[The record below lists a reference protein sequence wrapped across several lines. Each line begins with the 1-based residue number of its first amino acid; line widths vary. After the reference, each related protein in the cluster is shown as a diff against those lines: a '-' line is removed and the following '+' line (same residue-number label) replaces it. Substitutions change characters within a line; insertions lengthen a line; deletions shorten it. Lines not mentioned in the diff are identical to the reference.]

1 MKVGQGDLL
10 FVCDQGSLVGHRM
23 QDYKC
28 LYTLGVVGV
37 EGGVTPA
44 FSVLGNG
51 IYEIARRTSRAIRL
65 RNVKNGE
72 KITQQ
77 SGSSQNRK
85 WKYGGKH
92 INKFADPDFL
102 FDCKYIRGLSRLL
115 LVVCRERS
123 CITPIIKDVS
133 T

>member
-72 KITQQ
+72 KSHNKGDPAKTG
-77 SGSSQNRK
+77 SGNMAENTSISSQTPTSYSTVNTLGVYLDSF
-85 WKYGGKH
+85 WSFVG
-92 INKFADPDFL
+92 N
-102 FDCKYIRGLSRLL
+102 GLALRPL
-115 LVVCRERS
+115 
-123 CITPIIKDVS
+123 
-133 T
+133 